1 MKILNTNQYI
11 SEKLVIKPITK
22 NRLSELDADIK
33 SVPHNRDIASEFLGL
48 FDELDEAEISK
59 GCTYLLSDNM
69 GHTERDVWRVCV
81 YVRNEY
87 DEDLLYS
94 LCWSGGYKR
103 FNGGDCVLCFGKEN
117 ETGYGKVIF
126 VEKFKKMFEEE
137 EQGKHTL
144 HNYYI
149 NNIVE

>member
-11 SEKLVIKPITK
+11 SEKLAIKPITK
-22 NRLSELDADIK
+22 NRLRELDTDIK
-33 SVPHNRDIASEFLGL
+33 NVPHNRDLALEFLGL
-48 FDELDEAEISK
+48 FDESDEAEISK

-94 LCWSGGYKR
+94 LCWCGGYKR
-103 FNGGDCVLCFGKEN
+103 FNGGDCVLDFGKKN
-117 ETGYGKVIF
+117 HTGYGKVIF

-149 NNIVE
+149 NNIVK